1 MPLTDRSQA
10 KDGGFAQVREALKKF
25 KGLVTGCEWG
35 KWGGEL
41 IDEKTGLAKPPRE
54 FLEITC
60 EDVVI
65 LESSEEISMDISE
78 LFTFRENCSD
88 YKGSFWV
95 ERFLESADKF
105 KILIPDGLVG
115 KIVTWEK
122 VTLEAYDKK
131 GNPKPEFNST
141 NFIIIGIENAGASKP
156 KTSKPKE
163 LVPEGGAVAPPALT
177 DPMVVVQALAIGK
190 TEGELKSAIE
200 IAPALIGTPVHPMAK
215 AGIITQALLGEG
227 KLALVDGKYQL
238 PT

>member
-10 KDGGFAQVREALKKF
+10 KEGGFAQVREALKKF
-25 KGLVTGCEWG
+25 SGKVTNVEWG
-35 KWGGEL
+35 KWGGQL
-41 IDEKTGLAKPPRE
+41 VDDKTGLPKPPRE

-65 LESSEEISMDISE
+65 LESTEEISMDISE
-78 LFTFRENCSD
+78 QFTFRENCSD
-88 YKGSFWV
+88 FKGSFWI

-105 KILIPDGLVG
+105 KILIPDGLLG
-115 KIVTWEK
+115 KTVTWER
-122 VTLEAYDKK
+122 VILEAFDSK
-131 GNPKPEFNST
+131 GNAKPEFNST

-156 KTSKPKE
+156 KASKPQE
-163 LVPEGGAVAPPALT
+163 SGTIAPPALA

-190 TEGELKSAIE
+190 TEEELKSAIE
-200 IAPALIGTPVHPMAK
+200 THPALIGTPVHPMAK
-215 AGIITQALLGEG
+215 AGVITQALLGEG